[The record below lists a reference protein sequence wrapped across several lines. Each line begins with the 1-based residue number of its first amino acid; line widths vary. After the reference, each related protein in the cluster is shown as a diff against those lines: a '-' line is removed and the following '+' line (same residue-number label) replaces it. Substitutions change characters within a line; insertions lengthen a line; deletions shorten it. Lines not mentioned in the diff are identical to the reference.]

1 MSQEYAELEIPGGRS
16 VLVVIG
22 VVEFVYLLAS
32 VTAGRL
38 NVKSDNHALSVEAIA
53 GSL

>member
-1 MSQEYAELEIPGGRS
+1 MSQEYAELETSGGRL

-22 VVEFVYLLAS
+22 VVEFVVLLAS
-32 VTAGRL
+32 VTVGRV
-38 NVKSDNHALSVEAIA
+38 NVKSDNHELSVEAIA